1 MLYTKIW
8 GQFPSSQPHALTGLI
23 AALSFVALNAEPHT
37 CATLFAFFSRLAFRL
52 SFVDKAIHG
61 AKKMKISI
69 SVAFVLSH

>member
-1 MLYTKIW
+1 MLYTKNLGPI
-8 GQFPSSQPHALTGLI
+8 SLQP
-23 AALSFVALNAEPHT
+23 AARTHGSHRGFIVRSAQRRSHT